1 MTNENQVRKMRPKR
15 KIKKKKEAPKVTSY
29 KNCILMI
36 VSLILFLYAG
46 FIGLYPAI
54 LTWTF
59 NYDKFS
65 DSVYKTTALVTKVHK
80 MEFSMTPTF
89 DMIIT
94 ANNWVSTHFDK
105 QNAFEATEIKV
116 KTTPFAIFTK
126 DFQIKSM
133 EITGAKLWEQFLPS
147 GENKLAY
154 IPKSFYA
161 KPFGAKVITIRPSA
175 VDFNSFTI
183 VHQRSSGV
191 KEEYIRKKSYSL
203 YEVKNFLM
211 NKNIVD
217 VVIK

>member
-1 MTNENQVRKMRPKR
+1 MGNERQVKKLRPQKQ
-15 KIKKKKEAPKVTSY
+15 KSVSSY
-29 KNCILMI
+29 KNCILMLLSF
-36 VSLILFLYAG
+36 VLFLYAG

-59 NYDKFS
+59 NYEKFY

-80 MEFSMTPTF
+80 MEFSMTPSA

-94 ANNWVSTHFDK
+94 AYNWDSKHIDE
-105 QNAFEATEIKV
+105 QNAFEATEIKI

-133 EITGAKLWEQFLPS
+133 EIVNAKLWDQLLPS

-161 KPFGAKVITIRPSA
+161 KPFGAKVITIRPSGL
-175 VDFNSFTI
+175 DINGLTI
-183 VHQRSSGV
+183 IHQRKAGV
-191 KEEYIRKKSYSL
+191 TEEYTRKKSYSL
-203 YEVKNFLM
+203 YEVKTFLE
-211 NKNIVD
+211 NKNIGD

>member
-65 DSVYKTTALVTKVHK
+65 DSVYKTTALVT
-80 MEFSMTPTF
+80 
-89 DMIIT
+89 
-94 ANNWVSTHFDK
+94 THFDK